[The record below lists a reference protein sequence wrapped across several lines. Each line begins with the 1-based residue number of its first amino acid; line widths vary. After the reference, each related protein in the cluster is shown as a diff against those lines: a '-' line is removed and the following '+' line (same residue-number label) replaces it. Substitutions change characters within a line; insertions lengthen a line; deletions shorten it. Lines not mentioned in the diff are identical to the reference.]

1 MKYRSAAL
9 ALMMCAVISITA
21 CGKETNAEPQSTEPV
36 TAAVEIKDNTTLE
49 QGVLFVGINSKNSPY
64 ISMDEEGKVEGFE
77 IDLAKAIGEL
87 TMLDVKFVEMEYNGI
102 YAELDV
108 SRFDCV
114 ISAAQISNITDKVYD
129 FSAPYYTDDTTGY
142 EYGIVVKSGN
152 NRLLNVLNK
161 SIAILKDNGTM
172 DALYD
177 KWLTEEIVTDT
188 QSQEE

>member
-1 MKYRSAAL
+1 MKYRLAVL
-9 ALMMCAVISITA
+9 ALMMWAVISITA
-21 CGKETNAEPQSTEPV
+21 CGKEKNAEPESTEPV
-36 TAAVEIKDNTTLE
+36 TAAVEVKDNTTLE
-49 QGVLFVGINSKNSPY
+49 QGVLLVGINSKKSPY
-64 ISMDEEGKVEGFE
+64 ISMNEEGRVEGFE

-87 TMLDVKFVEMEYNGI
+87 TMLEVKFVEMEYDGI

-114 ISAAQISNITDKVYD
+114 ISAAQISDITDKVYD
-129 FSAPYYTDDTTGY
+129 FSAPYYTDETGCN
-142 EYGIVVKSGN
+142 YGIVVKSGN

-172 DALYD
+172 ESLYD
-177 KWLTEEIVTDT
+177 EWLAEEIATDS